1 MTILVRIPT
10 PLRKIT
16 QGQDKAEIEAASIG
30 ELIDNLD
37 KQFEGFKNRLLDDEG
52 KLKEFINIY
61 LNGEDIRFLNGLE
74 TVTESRDEVSI
85 VPAVAGG

>member
-74 TVTESRDEVSI
+74 TVTKSRDEVSI

>member
-16 QGQDKAEIEAASIG
+16 QGQDKAEIEAASIA

>member
-52 KLKEFINIY
+52 KLKELINIY

>member
-1 MTILVRIPT
+1 MKHLS
-10 PLRKIT
+10 L
-16 QGQDKAEIEAASIG
+16 
-30 ELIDNLD
+30 
-37 KQFEGFKNRLLDDEG
+37 QFEGFKNRLLDDEG

>member
-16 QGQDKAEIEAASIG
+16 QGQDKAEIEAASIT

>member
-1 MTILVRIPT
+1 MSILVRIPT

-16 QGQDKAEIEAASIG
+16 KGQDKAKVEATSIAD
-30 ELIDNLD
+30 LVDNLD
-37 KQFEGFKNRLLDDEG
+37 KQFDGLKSRLLDDQG

-61 LNGEDIRFLNGLE
+61 LNGEDIRFLSGLE
-74 TVTESRDEVSI
+74 TITKSGDEVSI